1 MLELAKVL
9 ILVVFNML
17 KIVIFSSWKIIF
29 SIPNIFITF
38 SGCYRVVLLEH
49 AQGDSMLNHIPVF
62 KAEIE
67 ITHI

>member
-17 KIVIFSSWKIIF
+17 KIVIFF